1 MKISQFAMYQVIMD
15 RDIKTLF
22 CHSEDIPF
30 VNVVRGIPILDI
42 DWATQDS
49 QRQIGHY
56 NVLEKVAVKYFF
68 SVLSV
73 NPKTRKGSAD
83 DSTMHHWADVG

>member
-1 MKISQFAMYQVIMD
+1 MKISQFATYQVIMD
-15 RDIKTLF
+15 RDTKTLF
-22 CHSEDIPF
+22 CHNEDVPF

-56 NVLEKVAVKYFF
+56 NVLGKVAVKYFF
-68 SVLSV
+68 SVLSM

-83 DSTMHHWADVG
+83 GSSMY

>member
-1 MKISQFAMYQVIMD
+1 MKISQFATYQVIMD
-15 RDIKTLF
+15 RDTKTLF
-22 CHSEDIPF
+22 CHNEDVPF

-56 NVLEKVAVKYFF
+56 NVLGKVVVKYFF
-68 SVLSV
+68 SVPSM
-73 NPKTRKGSAD
+73 NPKKRNGSAD
-83 DSTMHHWADVG
+83 DSSMYQ

>member
-15 RDIKTLF
+15 RDTKTLF
-22 CHSEDIPF
+22 SHNEDGPF

-56 NVLEKVAVKYFF
+56 NVLEKVVVKYFF
-68 SVLSV
+68 SVLSM
-73 NPKTRKGSAD
+73 NPKTRKGSPD
-83 DSTMHHWADVG
+83 GSSMYH